1 MVPSFLSFFSFL
13 SLPASTI
20 FFLFSFLCVRP
31 PSSFFYFFIFFFF
44 TDPSM
49 HSSTLTGL
57 EVTMSVTA
65 GQIGD
70 PGHGREV
77 QAAGVG
83 GAAVW

>member
-1 MVPSFLSFFSFL
+1 MRQTTFFFLS
-13 SLPASTI
+13 
-20 FFLFSFLCVRP
+20 
-31 PSSFFYFFIFFFF
+31 FIFFFF

-57 EVTMSVTA
+57 EVTVSVTA
-65 GQIGD
+65 GQIDD

-83 GAAVW
+83 GAAIW